1 MARRA
6 NKRRMWTVFLTPC
19 LRRHSNQGKCG
30 RLTRSAT
37 MNNQILT
44 PTVMYALCKNR
55 SLKQSLNEG
64 PSIPTRKHEDQRQ
77 QSQDLLNMLKNRA
90 IAMSSDANFPAVP
103 KSVYYRGRAH
113 RTKLK
118 SFRPTDKTDMG
129 RNRTDDAGNV

>member
-1 MARRA
+1 
-6 NKRRMWTVFLTPC
+6 
-19 LRRHSNQGKCG
+19 
-30 RLTRSAT
+30 
-37 MNNQILT
+37 
-44 PTVMYALCKNR
+44 MYALCKNR

-90 IAMSSDANFPAVP
+90 IAMSSDANFQAVP

-118 SFRPTDKTDMG
+118 SFRPTDETQ
-129 RNRTDDAGNV
+129 RRIDAAKRRQKKAAAGWRD